1 MIAGHQPGD
10 PMIEAFTLLVLL
22 QLGGDVAAHL
32 TGLPIPGPVIG
43 LVLLLALMAR
53 LRAIPGRLEE
63 TADGLLSH
71 LSLML
76 VPAGVG
82 VVAQA
87 ALLASHA
94 TALALVVTVSTV
106 ATLAVTA
113 VVFRLVA
120 RLTDPPE
127 PETLTP
133 AESRP

>member
-1 MIAGHQPGD
+1 
-10 PMIEAFTLLVLL
+10 MIEAFTLLVLL
-22 QLGGDVAAHL
+22 QLCGDLLAHVS
-32 TGLPIPGPVIG
+32 GLPIPGPVVG
-43 LVLLLALMAR
+43 LVLLLGLMAW

-94 TALALVVTVSTV
+94 TALALVVTVSTI

-113 VVFRLVA
+113 VVFRIVA
-120 RLTDPPE
+120 RLTDEADSAVRTGE
-127 PETLTP
+127 P
-133 AESRP
+133 RP

>member
-1 MIAGHQPGD
+1 
-10 PMIEAFTLLVLL
+10 MIEAFTLLVLL
-22 QLGGDVAAHL
+22 QLCGDVLAHVS
-32 TGLPIPGPVIG
+32 GLPVPGPVIG
-43 LVLLLALMAR
+43 LVLLLGLMAW
-53 LRAIPGRLEE
+53 LPAIPGRLEE

-94 TALALVVTVSTV
+94 TAIVLVVTVSTI

-113 VVFRLVA
+113 IVFRIVA
-120 RLTDPPE
+120 RLTDPAE
-127 PETLTP
+127 PTLQTEEP
-133 AESRP
+133 RP

>member
-22 QLGGDVAAHL
+22 QLGGDVVAHL

-43 LVLLLALMAR
+43 LVLLLILMAR

-94 TALALVVTVSTV
+94 TALTLVVTVSTI

-120 RLTDPPE
+120 RLTDPAE
-127 PETLTP
+127 AEASTLAGP
-133 AESRP
+133 RP

>member
-1 MIAGHQPGD
+1 
-10 PMIEAFTLLVLL
+10 MIEAFTLLVLL

-53 LRAIPGRLEE
+53 LRDIPGRLEE

-94 TALALVVTVSTV
+94 TALALVVTVSTI

-113 VVFRLVA
+113 VVFRLMA

-127 PETLTP
+127 PEASTP

>member
-1 MIAGHQPGD
+1 
-10 PMIEAFTLLVLL
+10 MIEAFTLLVLL
-22 QLGGDVAAHL
+22 QLCGDLLAHVS
-32 TGLPIPGPVIG
+32 GLPIPGPVVG
-43 LVLLLALMAR
+43 LVLLLGLMAW
-53 LRAIPGRLEE
+53 LSAIPGRLEE

-94 TALALVVTVSTV
+94 TALALVVTVSTI

-113 VVFRLVA
+113 VVFRIVA
-120 RLTDPPE
+120 RLTDEADPAARTGE
-127 PETLTP
+127 P
-133 AESRP
+133 RP

>member
-1 MIAGHQPGD
+1 
-10 PMIEAFTLLVLL
+10 MIEAFTLLVLL
-22 QLGGDVAAHL
+22 QLCGDLIAHVS
-32 TGLPIPGPVIG
+32 GLPIPGPVVG
-43 LVLLLALMAR
+43 LVLLLGFMAW

-94 TALALVVTVSTV
+94 TALALVVTVSTI

-113 VVFRLVA
+113 VVFRIVA
-120 RLTDPPE
+120 RLTDEADPAARTGE
-127 PETLTP
+127 P
-133 AESRP
+133 RP